1 MEIEPSRGRY
11 PRPRFYKVEKTMIIS
26 TAGVDLL
33 THFEGLRLEAYQ
45 DSVGVWTIGYGHTKG
60 VTPSMKITE
69 SQANNLLKTELI
81 EYQNYINEM
90 VEVKL
95 SQCQFDALVCW
106 VYNLGPTNL
115 KNSTLLTLL
124 NQGVKFQIPEQIR
137 RWNRA
142 GGKVLKGLVRRRTAE
157 ALMFAGRDW
166 RTYKDS
172 ENY

>member
-124 NQGVKFQIPEQIR
+124 NQGVKFQIPDQIR

-142 GGKVLKGLVRRRTAE
+142 GGKVLKGLVRRREAE

-166 RTYKDS
+166 RSYKES
-172 ENY
+172 EN

>member
-90 VEVKL
+90 VNISL
-95 SQCQFDALVCW
+95 DQCQFDALVCW

-142 GGKVLKGLVRRRTAE
+142 GGKVLKGLVRRREAE

-166 RTYKDS
+166 RSYKES
-172 ENY
+172 EN

>member
-1 MEIEPSRGRY
+1 MEIEPSRGRF
-11 PRPRFYKVEKTMIIS
+11 PRPRFCKVEKTMIIS

-81 EYQNYINEM
+81 EYQNYINSM
-90 VEVKL
+90 VKVGL
-95 SQCQFDALVCW
+95 SQCEYDALVCW

-115 KNSTLLTLL
+115 RESTLLKVL
-124 NQGVKFQIPEQIR
+124 NQGDKFLVPEQIR

-142 GGKVLKGLVRRRTAE
+142 GGKVLKGLVRRREAE

-166 RTYKDS
+166 RSYKES
-172 ENY
+172 EN

>member
-90 VEVKL
+90 VNISL
-95 SQCQFDALVCW
+95 DQCQFDALVCW

-142 GGKVLKGLVRRRTAE
+142 GGKILKGLVRRREAE

-166 RTYKDS
+166 RSYKES
-172 ENY
+172 EN

>member
-1 MEIEPSRGRY
+1 MEIEPIRGRY
-11 PRPRFYKVEKTMIIS
+11 PRPRFCRVEKTMVIS
-26 TAGVDLL
+26 TAGIDLL

-69 SQANNLLKTELI
+69 AQANNLLRTELI

-90 VEVKL
+90 VKVDL
-95 SQCQFDALVCW
+95 IQCEFDALVCW

-115 KNSTLLTLL
+115 QSSTLLKVL
-124 NQGVKFQIPEQIR
+124 NNGDKPDVPTQIR
-137 RWNRA
+137 RWNKA
-142 GGKVLKGLVRRRTAE
+142 GGNILKGLVRRRAAE
-157 ALMFAGRDW
+157 ALMFSGRDW
-166 RTYKDS
+166 KTYLDS

>member
-1 MEIEPSRGRY
+1 MLEIETRGRY
-11 PRPRFYKVEKTMIIS
+11 PRPRFCRVEKTMIIS
-26 TAGVDLL
+26 IPGVELL
-33 THFEGLRLEAYQ
+33 THFEGLKLEAYQ

-69 SQANNLLKTELI
+69 SQASNLLKTELI

-90 VEVKL
+90 VKVEL
-95 SQCQFDALVCW
+95 SQCEYDALVCW

-115 KNSTLLTLL
+115 RESTLLKVL
-124 NQGVKFQIPEQIR
+124 NQGDKFLVPEQIR

-142 GGKVLKGLVRRRTAE
+142 GGKVLKGLVRRREAE

-166 RTYKDS
+166 RSYKES
-172 ENY
+172 EN

>member
-1 MEIEPSRGRY
+1 MLEIETRGRY
-11 PRPRFYKVEKTMIIS
+11 PRPRFCRVEKTMIIS
-26 TAGVDLL
+26 IPGIELL

-69 SQANNLLKTELI
+69 AQANNLLRTELI
-81 EYQNYINEM
+81 EYQYYINDM
-90 VEVKL
+90 VTVIL
-95 SQCQFDALVCW
+95 SQCEFDALVCW

-115 KNSTLLTLL
+115 RGSTLLKVL
-124 NQGVKFQIPEQIR
+124 NQGDKFLGPELIR

-142 GGKVLKGLVRRRTAE
+142 GGKVLKGLVRRREAE

-166 RTYKDS
+166 RSYKES
-172 ENY
+172 EN

>member
-90 VEVKL
+90 VNISL
-95 SQCQFDALVCW
+95 DQCQFDALVCW

-124 NQGVKFQIPEQIR
+124 NQGVKFQIPDQIR

-142 GGKVLKGLVRRRTAE
+142 GGKVLKGLVRRREAE

-166 RTYKDS
+166 RSYKES
-172 ENY
+172 EN

>member
-106 VYNLGPTNL
+106 VYNLGPTNF
-115 KNSTLLTLL
+115 KSSTLLTLL
-124 NQGVKFQIPEQIR
+124 NQEVKFQIPEQIR

>member
-90 VEVKL
+90 VNISL
-95 SQCQFDALVCW
+95 DQCQFDALVCW

-142 GGKVLKGLVRRRTAE
+142 GGKVLKGLVRRREAE

>member
-1 MEIEPSRGRY
+1 
-11 PRPRFYKVEKTMIIS
+11 MIIS

-60 VTPSMKITE
+60 VTPNMKITE

-81 EYQNYINEM
+81 EYQNYINSM
-90 VEVKL
+90 VNVSL
-95 SQCQFDALVCW
+95 DQCQFDALVCW

-115 KNSTLLTLL
+115 SNSTLLTLL
-124 NQGVKFQIPEQIR
+124 NQEVKLQIPKQIR

-142 GGKVLKGLVRRRTAE
+142 GGKVLKGLVRRREAE

-166 RTYKDS
+166 RSYKES
-172 ENY
+172 EN

>member
-1 MEIEPSRGRY
+1 MLEIETRGRY
-11 PRPRFYKVEKTMIIS
+11 PRPRFCRVEKTMIIS
-26 TAGVDLL
+26 IPGVELL
-33 THFEGLRLEAYQ
+33 THFEGLKLEAYQ

-69 SQANNLLKTELI
+69 SQASNLLKTELI

-90 VEVKL
+90 VKVEL
-95 SQCQFDALVCW
+95 SQCEYDALVCW

-115 KNSTLLTLL
+115 RESTLLKVL
-124 NQGVKFQIPEQIR
+124 NQGDKFLVPEQIR

-142 GGKVLKGLVRRRTAE
+142 GGKVLKGLVRRREAE

-166 RTYKDS
+166 GSYKES
-172 ENY
+172 EN

>member
-60 VTPSMKITE
+60 VTPSMKISE

-90 VEVKL
+90 VNISL
-95 SQCQFDALVCW
+95 DQCQFDALVCW

-124 NQGVKFQIPEQIR
+124 NQGVKFQIPDQIR

-142 GGKVLKGLVRRRTAE
+142 GGKVLKGLVRRREAE

-166 RTYKDS
+166 RSYKES
-172 ENY
+172 EN